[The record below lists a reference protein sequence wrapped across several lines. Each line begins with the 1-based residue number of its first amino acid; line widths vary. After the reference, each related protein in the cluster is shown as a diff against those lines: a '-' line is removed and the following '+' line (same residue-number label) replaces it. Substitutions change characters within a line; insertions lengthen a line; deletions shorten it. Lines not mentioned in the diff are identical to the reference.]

1 MLDPVSYGYVWY
13 TITCTCIYLK
23 DVNMA
28 EIIGILVLY
37 LQKRVQEDHYQEEKE
52 RERESERVEGEFG
65 IIVLLL
71 CFAL

>member
-13 TITCTCIYLK
+13 TSTCIYLK
-23 DVNMA
+23 DINMA

-52 RERESERVEGEFG
+52 RKRESERVEGNLE
-65 IIVLLL
+65 
-71 CFAL
+71 

>member
-1 MLDPVSYGYVWY
+1 
-13 TITCTCIYLK
+13 
-23 DVNMA
+23 MA

-52 RERESERVEGEFG
+52 RKRESERVEGEFG